1 MDQRGNIS
9 FMDYLSKIHKS
20 WEIIAEYSIHTDKE
34 GQHLLSLIY
43 MEKLDAQ
50 LQEEILLGN
59 HLIKLRRDMVNVIIT
74 NKNSLEF
81 NKRKVLILTS
91 LSGGLL

>member
-1 MDQRGNIS
+1 MYQRGNIS

-20 WEIIAEYSIHTDKE
+20 WEIIAEYSIHSDKE

-50 LQEEILLGN
+50 YRKKLCWEI
-59 HLIKLRRDMVNVIIT
+59 I
-74 NKNSLEF
+74 
-81 NKRKVLILTS
+81 
-91 LSGGLL
+91 